1 LTDLAPP
8 RAFARMFSSAIL
20 IQALLSAANLLI
32 SLILIRRASDADY
45 GYFVLITNSLLLLTS
60 LQGAFIQPS
69 MVMRMTQTD
78 ALGRGRLIG
87 GLAHA
92 QGRVLAGLAAALI
105 LAITLA
111 LFTGFATPHVALLL
125 GVALGAALA
134 ALFREFFRI
143 SLLAYRRPND
153 VLRADF
159 VFVALFVVGAYA
171 STFTPLPAVG
181 ATFSLGIAALVGGHV
196 LSRALQRYEPWVR
209 TNNPGLL
216 RSLAPIGA
224 WSAAGAITH
233 WAFSQGYNY
242 VAVGTLDVTA
252 VAALA
257 ATRLTMMPVN
267 LMSAGI
273 ASLMMAT
280 ASAWLNQHGAAA
292 VFHRLSRVAGGLC
305 LAALAYMVLLWLLR
319 DWIFTEVMGKDF
331 PQRDELLLCWS
342 AVFLVAVFR
351 DQLLYLPGA
360 SGRFRPMAFITLIS
374 ALLSLAITYVALG
387 QFGVIGAPI
396 GVLTGEVANLLGIL
410 ALSAREI
417 RRERATAGRPV

>member
-1 LTDLAPP
+1 MTDLAPP

-92 QGRVLAGLAAALI
+92 QGRVLAGLAAALM

-216 RSLAPIGA
+216 RSIAPIGA

-292 VFHRLSRVAGGLC
+292 VFRRLSRVAGGLC

>member
-1 LTDLAPP
+1 MTDLAPP

-20 IQALLSAANLLI
+20 IQALLSAANLLV
-32 SLILIRRASDADY
+32 SLILIRRATDADY
-45 GYFVLITNSLLLLTS
+45 GYFVLITNFLLLLTS
-60 LQGAFIQPS
+60 LQGAFLQPP
-69 MVMRMTQTD
+69 MVMRMSRTD

-92 QGRVLAGLAAALI
+92 QGRLLIGLTTASMLVVALVLLTGA
-105 LAITLA
+105 TTP
-111 LFTGFATPHVALLL
+111 LFALLL
-125 GVALGAALA
+125 GVALLAAIA

-143 SLLAYRRPND
+143 SLLAYRRPDD
-153 VLRADF
+153 VLRADL
-159 VFVALFVVGAYA
+159 VFASLFITGVYA
-171 STFTPLPAVG
+171 STFTSLPAVG
-181 ATFSLGIAALVGGHV
+181 TTLSLGIAAVAGGWL
-196 LSRALQRYEPWVR
+196 LSHALQRHEPWVR
-209 TNNPGLL
+209 TSSPGLL
-216 RSLAPIGA
+216 RSIAPIGA
-224 WSAAGAITH
+224 WSAAGAVTH

-280 ASAWLNQHGAAA
+280 ASKWLNEHGPAT
-292 VFHRLSRVAGGLC
+292 VFRRLCRVAGGLC
-305 LAALAYMVLLWLLR
+305 LAALAYMLLLWLLR
-319 DWIFTEVMGKDF
+319 DWIFLVVMAKEF
-331 PQRDELLLCWS
+331 PQRDALLLCWS

-360 SGRFRPMAFITLIS
+360 SGRFRPMAFITLVS

-387 QFGVIGAPI
+387 RFGVIGAPI
-396 GVLTGEVANLLGIL
+396 GVLIGEVANLLGIL

-417 RRERATAGRPV
+417 RHERAATGRPA